1 MVADVNTYQRIGVDR
16 FLKVPSRIA
25 LAGDWHADTRYGVAA
40 IEHTARRNATVL
52 IHLGDFGYRFTD
64 MYLDALDDTLR
75 RWGLVLG
82 FVDGNHEDFDR
93 LLAYP
98 LADSGL
104 RYLRERIVHLP
115 RGWRWSWGSTQC
127 LALGGA
133 YSIDRILRV
142 EGTSW
147 WPQEAITVEEAE
159 TAVAGGTA
167 DAMFCHDCPAGG
179 VVPGSPR
186 ERYGFPP
193 SEVAASQANRD
204 RLRDVVDQVR
214 PARLWHGHFHQRH
227 QALLEGAGYRT
238 VVDGLGKNNDPLD
251 NNLVV
256 VNLPDLGHHR
266 WSSRAEH
273 TVAEMGSLAAF
284 PPAHRGSFR

>member
-1 MVADVNTYQRIGVDR
+1 MNTHQRIGVDR
-16 FLKVPSRIA
+16 FLEVPSRIA
-25 LAGDWHADTRYGVAA
+25 LAGDWHADTRHGVAA
-40 IEHTARRNATVL
+40 IEHAARRNATVL

-64 MYLDALDDTLR
+64 MYLDTLDDTLR
-75 RWGLVLG
+75 RCGLVLG

-167 DAMFCHDCPAGG
+167 DAMFCHDCPAGV
-179 VVPGSPR
+179 VVPGRPR

-204 RLRDVVDQVR
+204 RLRRVVDQVR

-227 QALLEGAGYRT
+227 QALLEGAGYRA

-273 TVAEMGSLAAF
+273 TVAEMGSAAAA
-284 PPAHRGSFR
+284 PPVTA

>member
-1 MVADVNTYQRIGVDR
+1 MNTHQRIGVDR
-16 FLKVPSRIA
+16 FLEVPSRIA
-25 LAGDWHADTRYGVAA
+25 LAGDWHADTRHGVAA
-40 IEHTARRNATVL
+40 IEHAARRNATVL

-64 MYLDALDDTLR
+64 MYLDTLDDTLR
-75 RWGLVLG
+75 RCGLVLG

-167 DAMFCHDCPAGG
+167 DAMFCHDCPAGV
-179 VVPGSPR
+179 VVPGRPR

-204 RLRDVVDQVR
+204 RLRRVVDQVR

-227 QALLEGAGYRT
+227 QALLEGAGYRA

-273 TVAEMGSLAAF
+273 TVAE
-284 PPAHRGSFR
+284 RGSAAAAPPVTA

>member
-1 MVADVNTYQRIGVDR
+1 MNTHQRIGVDR
-16 FLKVPSRIA
+16 FLEVPSRIA
-25 LAGDWHADTRYGVAA
+25 LAGDWHADTHHGVAA
-40 IEHTARRNATVL
+40 IEHAARRNATVL

-64 MYLDALDDTLR
+64 MYLDTLDDTLR
-75 RWGLVLG
+75 RCGLVLG

-167 DAMFCHDCPAGG
+167 DAMFCHDCPAGV
-179 VVPGSPR
+179 VVPGRPR

-204 RLRDVVDQVR
+204 RLRRVVDQVR

-273 TVAEMGSLAAF
+273 TVAETGSAAAA
-284 PPAHRGSFR
+284 PPVTA

>member
-1 MVADVNTYQRIGVDR
+1 MNTHQRIGVDR
-16 FLKVPSRIA
+16 FLEVPSRIA

-40 IEHTARRNATVL
+40 IEHAARRNATVL

-64 MYLDALDDTLR
+64 MYLDTLDDTLR
-75 RWGLVLG
+75 RCGLVLG

-98 LADSGL
+98 LADNGL

-115 RGWRWSWGSTQC
+115 RGWKWSWGSTQC

-147 WPQEAITVEEAE
+147 WPQEAITAEEAE

-167 DAMFCHDCPAGG
+167 DAMFCHDCPAGV
-179 VVPGSPR
+179 VVPGRPR

-204 RLRDVVDQVR
+204 RLRHVVDQVR

-273 TVAEMGSLAAF
+273 TVAEMGSLAAI

>member
-1 MVADVNTYQRIGVDR
+1 MNTHQRIGVDR
-16 FLKVPSRIA
+16 FLEVPSRIA
-25 LAGDWHADTRYGVAA
+25 LAGDWHADTRHGVAA
-40 IEHTARRNATVL
+40 IEHAARRNATVL

-64 MYLDALDDTLR
+64 MYLDTLDDTLR
-75 RWGLVLG
+75 RCGLVLG

-167 DAMFCHDCPAGG
+167 DAMFCHDCPAGV
-179 VVPGSPR
+179 VVPGRPR

-204 RLRDVVDQVR
+204 RLRRVVDQVR

-273 TVAEMGSLAAF
+273 TVAETGSAAAA
-284 PPAHRGSFR
+284 PPVTA

>member
-1 MVADVNTYQRIGVDR
+1 MNTHQRIGVDR
-16 FLKVPSRIA
+16 FLEVPSRIA
-25 LAGDWHADTRYGVAA
+25 LAGDWHADTRHGVAA
-40 IEHTARRNATVL
+40 IEHAARRNATVL

-64 MYLDALDDTLR
+64 RYLDTLDDTLR
-75 RWGLVLG
+75 RCGLVLG

-167 DAMFCHDCPAGG
+167 DAMFCHDCPAGV
-179 VVPGSPR
+179 VVPGRPR

-204 RLRDVVDQVR
+204 RLRRVVDQVR

-273 TVAEMGSLAAF
+273 TVAETGSAAAA
-284 PPAHRGSFR
+284 PPVTA

>member
-1 MVADVNTYQRIGVDR
+1 MNTDQRIGVDR
-16 FLKVPSRIA
+16 FQEVPSRIA

-40 IEHTARRNATVL
+40 IEHAARRNATVL

-64 MYLDALDDTLR
+64 LYLDTLDDTLR
-75 RWGLVLG
+75 RCGLVLG
-82 FVDGNHEDFDR
+82 FVDGNHEDFVR

-115 RGWRWSWGSTQC
+115 RGWRWSWGATQC

-133 YSIDRILRV
+133 YSIDRILRT

-147 WPQEAITVEEAE
+147 WPQEAITANEAE

-167 DAMFCHDCPAGG
+167 DVMFCHDCPAGI
-179 VVPGSPR
+179 VVPGRPR

-204 RLRDVVDQVR
+204 RLRRVVDQVR

-266 WSSRAEH
+266 WSSRTERTAAE
-273 TVAEMGSLAAF
+273 TGSAAAALLL
-284 PPAHRGSFR
+284 PPE